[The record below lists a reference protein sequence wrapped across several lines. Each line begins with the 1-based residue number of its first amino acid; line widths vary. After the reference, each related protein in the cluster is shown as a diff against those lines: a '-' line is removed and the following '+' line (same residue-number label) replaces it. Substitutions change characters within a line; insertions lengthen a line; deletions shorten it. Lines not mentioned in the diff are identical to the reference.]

1 VCSAPSQSEMSA
13 EPRQRDRRPVD
24 PKENCCPLGHAMR
37 LHHVEFPP
45 RRVIRRGGV
54 GGWELGV
61 SYNQWVC
68 DICGHRGIPLPA
80 VGPAKR

>member
-1 VCSAPSQSEMSA
+1 MSA
-13 EPRQRDRRPVD
+13 EPRERDRRPVD
-24 PKENCCPLGHAMR
+24 PKDNCCPLGHAMR
-37 LHHVEFPP
+37 LHHVEIPP

-68 DICGHRGIPLPA
+68 DTCGHRGIPLPA
-80 VGPAKR
+80 TAPAKR